1 VQVTD
6 DNAIDYQPG
15 ANGNATIRYLI
26 HAVDLNNPG
35 VHHEY
40 TNEQMW
46 WLGKINPQ
54 GMKSQLVPGRYYK
67 FMIVGIRWYFMPTL
81 YPNVISATETDE
93 EGNILTEPS
102 HFLPSTRTGK

>member
-1 VQVTD
+1 
-6 DNAIDYQPG
+6 
-15 ANGNATIRYLI
+15 
-26 HAVDLNNPG
+26 
-35 VHHEY
+35 
-40 TNEQMW
+40 
-46 WLGKINPQ
+46 
-54 GMKSQLVPGRYYK
+54 MKSQLVPGRYYK